1 MIRNIVNHLI
11 RCLILAPFLSLAA
24 LVEVYSQAGCAD
36 CEWVR
41 ESFLPEAEARFG
53 TNLESRVWDI
63 AEKENFLR
71 LLGVLDRAGVED
83 DESVY
88 LVLDGAEVLAAL
100 ERLSGCPA
108 PPPPADAAP
117 EDVPRRFLD
126 RLTVPAILLAGLA
139 DGFNPCGIL
148 CFGRKSEMRGERE
161 GRKGVSGLGRGIAGV
176 LRRCTG
182 SPEIAKAP
190 QNAGKT
196 KPLREASVRDWLR
209 GGAGDGGA
217 AARESGS
224 EASSSSGVR
233 GPFRGRRGTGV
244 ALHAPER
251 SATLPKRGPER
262 NGNLRAFSV
271 SG

>member
-83 DESVY
+83 NESVY
-88 LVLDGAEVLAAL
+88 LVLDGAEVLAGRAAIERDGLAAL

-108 PPPPADAAP
+108 PPPPAAAP
-117 EDVPRRFLD
+117 PEAVPRRFLD

-148 CFGRKSEMRGERE
+148 CFG
-161 GRKGVSGLGRGIAGV
+161 L
-176 LRRCTG
+176 
-182 SPEIAKAP
+182 SPK
-190 QNAGKT
+190 
-196 KPLREASVRDWLR
+196 
-209 GGAGDGGA
+209 
-217 AARESGS
+217 
-224 EASSSSGVR
+224 
-233 GPFRGRRGTGV
+233 
-244 ALHAPER
+244 
-251 SATLPKRGPER
+251 
-262 NGNLRAFSV
+262 
-271 SG
+271 